1 MDTKKWCK
9 PSELAC
15 KRSGIRQIV
24 LSSPEF
30 LIYWYQWH
38 DCKWFKPMVNSQVRE
53 KETSWQNL
61 SGANAIKRRPHVPAK
76 FTKQAHRRKQFGSCR
91 WGARLRV
98 ESGGG
103 NVANRM
109 HYCTRYLFFFTMLS
123 EGWWRSWRYVSKDM
137 SWRYVSAHQAL
148 PETIYKNWNDFENF
162 TWARVLV
169 CWAPAPIL
177 RDPRVL
183 GDKFELRQKAR

>member
-9 PSELAC
+9 PSELCCKSRHCFAC

-24 LSSPEF
+24 LNSPEF

-98 ESGGG
+98 ESGGKLRES
-103 NVANRM
+103 NAILHSLPV
-109 HYCTRYLFFFTMLS
+109 FFFHHAVRGLMEELKICLK
-123 EGWWRSWRYVSKDM
+123 GYVLKICFCSP
-137 SWRYVSAHQAL
+137 S
-148 PETIYKNWNDFENF
+148 F
-162 TWARVLV
+162 TRNNL
-169 CWAPAPIL
+169 
-177 RDPRVL
+177 
-183 GDKFELRQKAR
+183 